1 MTDDIGKDLEAL
13 RPLPTRLAELT
24 SDLRKLATC
33 GRPTCLE
40 RRALS
45 MLEEMGLELDSYQT
59 AATRRIGLNR
69 ELEMELFGQVLPL
82 RDDAGEHAISQAL
95 QVIRALK
102 ARVAQ

>member
-13 RPLPTRLAELT
+13 RSLPARLAELT

-33 GRPTCLE
+33 GKPTCLE

-45 MLEEMGLELDSYQT
+45 MLEELGLELDGYQT

-69 ELEMELFGQVLPL
+69 ELEMELFGEVIPL
-82 RDDAGEHAISQAL
+82 RHDGGEYAISQAL
-95 QVIRALK
+95 QVIRARK
-102 ARVAQ
+102 AQVAQ